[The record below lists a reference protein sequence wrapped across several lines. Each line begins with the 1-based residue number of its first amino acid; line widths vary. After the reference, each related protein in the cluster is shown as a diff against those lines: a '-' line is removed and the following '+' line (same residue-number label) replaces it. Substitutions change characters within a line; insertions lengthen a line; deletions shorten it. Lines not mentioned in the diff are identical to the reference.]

1 MKWLPSEKFNSNFLP
16 TFIATVVGVIL
27 SVPAGLYL
35 DQQIVIRRTT
45 GYLGQLCRD
54 LNSNVDVLEHYH
66 EADKTIPDMR
76 LPAHGKAFEAVA
88 QKIDS
93 PILIFRI
100 SDASESM
107 QEVSE
112 LYRQYRLAPDND
124 KILERLRVISGD
136 ALAKTKAAIQTIKS
150 SQGENVCDTD

>member
-1 MKWLPSEKFNSNFLP
+1 MKSRPREKFLSDFWPACLA
-16 TFIATVVGVIL
+16 TFVGVAL
-27 SVPAGLYL
+27 SVPAGLL
-35 DQQIVIRRTT
+35 IDRHISEFKTN

-54 LNSNVDVLEHYH
+54 LDSNVDVLEHYH
-66 EADKTIPDMR
+66 EAAISIPDMR

-93 PILIFRI
+93 PDLVYKI

-112 LYRQYRLAPDND
+112 LYQQYELLPESAQRLARF
-124 KILERLRVISGD
+124 KSISGD
-136 ALAKTKAAIQTIKS
+136 ALVKTKAAIQAIRS
-150 SQGENVCDTD
+150 IRGENVCASK